1 MCLFIVLT
9 DFKTGMHVHNVH
21 VHIKY
26 NICMMIV
33 ELIQF
38 TELTQIIVRFYF
50 NIQSHTRPIYSTRHL
65 LCIKTPLKHMQF

>member
-1 MCLFIVLT
+1 MI
-9 DFKTGMHVHNVH
+9 VH

-33 ELIQF
+33 ELFEF

-50 NIQSHTRPIYSTRHL
+50 NIQSHIHDCTAAAVN
-65 LCIKTPLKHMQF
+65 C